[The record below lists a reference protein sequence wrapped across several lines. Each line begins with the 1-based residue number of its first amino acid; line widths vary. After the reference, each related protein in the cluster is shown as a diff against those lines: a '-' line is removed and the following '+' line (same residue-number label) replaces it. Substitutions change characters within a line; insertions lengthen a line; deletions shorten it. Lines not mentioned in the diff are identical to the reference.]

1 MSVDRYLT
9 LERAS
14 VGEHRAKA
22 SRFIAH
28 AFPIDDEDDFKTKLA
43 AIAKDHHSAR
53 HICFAWV
60 LGEKGDRFRAFD
72 AGEPSGSAGK
82 PMLRHLQ
89 GHGLTHSAIV
99 TVRYFGGT
107 LLGKA
112 GLARA
117 FSAAAQEAL
126 ANNAIIAR
134 IVLSE
139 LLVRCSY
146 AEVEALRQDVLL
158 HEGKVVHADFLE
170 RCVLRVAIPRG
181 TVQEFTERWRR
192 NGLEVTSVQEK

>member
-1 MSVDRYLT
+1 MSTDRYLT
-9 LERAS
+9 LERS
-14 VGEHRAKA
+14 SLGEHREKA

-28 AFPIDDEDDFKTKLA
+28 AFPIRDEDAFRTELA

-60 LGEKGDRFRAFD
+60 LGEAGERYRAFD
-72 AGEPSGSAGK
+72 AGEPSGSAGR
-82 PMLRHLQ
+82 PMLRQLQ
-89 GHGLTHSAIV
+89 GRDLTHSAIV

-126 ANNAIIAR
+126 ANNMIIER
-134 IVLSE
+134 VVRTE
-139 LLVRCSY
+139 FLVHCSY
-146 AEVEALRQDVLL
+146 AGVEALRQDVLS
-158 HEGKVVHADFLE
+158 HAGEVVRTDFLE

-181 TVQEFTERWRR
+181 SVEACTERWRR
-192 NGLEVTSVQEK
+192 NGLEVAPIQGK

>member
-9 LERAS
+9 LATVSIGERR
-14 VGEHRAKA
+14 EKA

-28 AFPIDDEDDFKTKLA
+28 AFPISDEDDFKEKLA

-60 LGEKGDRFRAFD
+60 LGETGDRFRAFD

-82 PMLRHLQ
+82 PMLRQLQ
-89 GHGLTHSAIV
+89 GRDLTHSAII

-107 LLGKA
+107 LLGQA

-117 FSAAAQEAL
+117 FSAAAQEAI
-126 ANNAIIAR
+126 ANNAIIER
-134 IVLSE
+134 IVFIE
-139 LLVRCSY
+139 LIVHCSY

-158 HEGKVVHADFLE
+158 LKGEVLHADFLE
-170 RCVLRVAIPRG
+170 RCVLRVAVPRG
-181 TVQEFTERWRR
+181 CVEECTERWRR
-192 NGLEVTSVQEK
+192 YGLKISPLQEK